1 MLSFIAN
8 PERGSNKTGRLQ
20 RLIKLQRLML
30 EQSPSPQV
38 YKEIVDTLHRLDQN
52 AEAAATIQQMI
63 DKYPN
68 ERTGRSLGMLA
79 ELERRAGHTEG
90 GAGRGDAGCPARRQ

>member
-1 MLSFIAN
+1 LSFIAN

-30 EQSPSPQV
+30 EQSPSPQA
-38 YKEIVDTLHRLDQN
+38 YKDIVDTLHRLDQN
-52 AEAAATIQQMI
+52 AEAALTLQQMV

-68 ERTGRSLGMLA
+68 EKNGKILILLA
-79 ELERRAGHTEG
+79 DLQRRAGHTE
-90 GAGRGDAGCPARRQ
+90 AAVAAAEQAARLDA